1 MLRNKLYRR
10 LVLLVIFVLA
20 ISAAVI
26 YFTFDIRALD
36 YLTMFSSWSVLC
48 ALGSLAIGLFFDGT
62 RLLTLARI
70 TGEDLPLSDVTK
82 VVLSNYFLA
91 LLTPGATGGAIAQV
105 MFMRRA
111 GVPVARSTLI
121 ILVRTIMSIFFLII
135 TVPFFMEQDEA
146 ITSWVPLPIIVMV
159 SALFIAIPIAAII
172 LMHTVYPERI
182 IYHFSRYFKH
192 ERRRQAFSWYHD
204 FRKAVYVMG
213 KQPVMVLRAFIE
225 SGVSLTFIYLT
236 VPCYFM
242 GLNFDFDLIQVLGR
256 MYLLNL
262 VLYFSPTPGGSG
274 IAEAGFV
281 VLFSQLVPGG
291 TVGILA
297 VLWRFTAEYLP
308 FVLGACITLRA
319 FGSNVLNVAEKHME
333 AEERL
338 EEKKYKETEQKIVT
352 EEQQEEMQCLQSGYP
367 EGTPQQAETT
377 READAVRQTGKKG
390 TGG

>member
-1 MLRNKLYRR
+1 MHRNKLYKRIA
-10 LVLLVIFVLA
+10 LVVIFVLA

-48 ALGSLAIGLFFDGT
+48 ALGALAIGLFFDGT

-70 TGEDLPLSDVTK
+70 TGEDLPLPDVVK

-91 LLTPGATGGAIAQV
+91 VLTPGATGGAIAQV

-111 GVPVARSTLI
+111 GVSVARSTVI
-121 ILVRTIMSIFFLII
+121 ILVRTIMSIFFLIVMLPI
-135 TVPFFMEQDEA
+135 FMKQDEA
-146 ITSWVPLPIIVMV
+146 ITSWVPMPVIMTV
-159 SALFIAIPIAAII
+159 SVIFIAIPVAAVA
-172 LMHTVYPERI
+172 LMRTNYPKRI
-182 IYHFSRYFKH
+182 IYYFSRYFRH
-192 ERRRQAFSWYHD
+192 ERRRQAFRLYYD
-204 FRKAVYVMG
+204 FRQAVYIMG

-236 VPCYFM
+236 VPAYFL
-242 GLNFDFDLIQVLGR
+242 GLQFPFDLVQVMGR

-281 VLFSQLVPGG
+281 ALFNHLVPSG

-308 FVLGACITLRA
+308 FVLGAFITLRA
-319 FGSNVLNVAEKHME
+319 FGSNVLSIAEKNTNQKGP
-333 AEERL
+333 AE
-338 EEKKYKETEQKIVT
+338 
-352 EEQQEEMQCLQSGYP
+352 
-367 EGTPQQAETT
+367 
-377 READAVRQTGKKG
+377 
-390 TGG
+390 

>member
-1 MLRNKLYRR
+1 MHRNKLYKRIA
-10 LVLLVIFVLA
+10 LVVVFVLA

-48 ALGSLAIGLFFDGT
+48 ALGALAIGLFFDGT

-70 TGEDLPLSDVTK
+70 TGEDLPLPDVVK

-91 LLTPGATGGAIAQV
+91 VLTPGATGGAIAQV

-111 GVPVARSTLI
+111 GVSVARSTVI

-135 TVPFFMEQDEA
+135 MLPIFMKQDEA
-146 ITSWVPLPIIVMV
+146 ITSWVPMPVIMTV
-159 SALFIAIPIAAII
+159 SVIFIAIPIIVVA
-172 LMHTVYPERI
+172 LMRTNYPKRI
-182 IYHFSRYFKH
+182 IYYFSRYFKH
-192 ERRRQAFSWYHD
+192 ERRREAFRLYYD
-204 FRKAVYVMG
+204 FRQAVYIMG

-225 SGVSLTFIYLT
+225 SGISLTFIYLT
-236 VPCYFM
+236 VPAYFL
-242 GLNFDFDLIQVLGR
+242 GLQFSFDIVQVMGR

-281 VLFSQLVPGG
+281 ALFNHLVPSG

-308 FVLGACITLRA
+308 FILGAVITLRA
-319 FGSNVLNVAEKHME
+319 FGSNVLSVAEKSTNQKGPENETME
-333 AEERL
+333 
-338 EEKKYKETEQKIVT
+338 
-352 EEQQEEMQCLQSGYP
+352 
-367 EGTPQQAETT
+367 
-377 READAVRQTGKKG
+377 
-390 TGG
+390 

>member
-1 MLRNKLYRR
+1 MHRNKLYKRIA
-10 LVLLVIFVLA
+10 LVVVFVLA

-48 ALGSLAIGLFFDGT
+48 ALGALAIGLFFDGT

-70 TGEDLPLSDVTK
+70 TGEELPLPDVVK

-91 LLTPGATGGAIAQV
+91 VLTPGATGGAIAQV

-111 GVPVARSTLI
+111 GVSVARSTVI

-135 TVPFFMEQDEA
+135 MLPIFMKQDEA
-146 ITSWVPLPIIVMV
+146 ITSWVPMPVIMTV
-159 SALFIAIPIAAII
+159 SVIFIAIPIIVVA
-172 LMHTVYPERI
+172 LMRTNYLKRI
-182 IYHFSRYFKH
+182 IYYFSRYFKH
-192 ERRRQAFSWYHD
+192 ERRREAFRLYYD
-204 FRKAVYVMG
+204 FRQAVYIMG

-225 SGVSLTFIYLT
+225 SGISLTFIYLT
-236 VPCYFM
+236 VPAYFL
-242 GLNFDFDLIQVLGR
+242 GLQFSFDIVQVMGR

-281 VLFSQLVPGG
+281 ALFNHLVPSG

-308 FVLGACITLRA
+308 FILGAVITLRA
-319 FGSNVLNVAEKHME
+319 FGSNVLSVAEKSTNQKGPENETME
-333 AEERL
+333 
-338 EEKKYKETEQKIVT
+338 
-352 EEQQEEMQCLQSGYP
+352 
-367 EGTPQQAETT
+367 
-377 READAVRQTGKKG
+377 
-390 TGG
+390 

>member
-1 MLRNKLYRR
+1 MHRNKLYKRIA
-10 LVLLVIFVLA
+10 LVVIFVLA

-48 ALGSLAIGLFFDGT
+48 ALGALAIGLFFDGT

-70 TGEDLPLSDVTK
+70 TGEDLPLPDVVK

-91 LLTPGATGGAIAQV
+91 VLTPGATGGAIAQV

-111 GVPVARSTLI
+111 GVSVARSTVI
-121 ILVRTIMSIFFLII
+121 ILVRTIMSIFFLIVMLPI
-135 TVPFFMEQDEA
+135 FMKQDEA
-146 ITSWVPLPIIVMV
+146 ITSWVPMPVIMTV
-159 SALFIAIPIAAII
+159 SVIFIAIPIAAVA
-172 LMHTVYPERI
+172 LMRTNYPKRI
-182 IYHFSRYFKH
+182 IYYFSRYFRH
-192 ERRRQAFSWYHD
+192 ERRRQAFRLYYD
-204 FRKAVYVMG
+204 FRQAVYIMG

-236 VPCYFM
+236 VPAYFL
-242 GLNFDFDLIQVLGR
+242 GLQFPFDLVQVMGR

-281 VLFSQLVPGG
+281 ALFNHLVPSG

-308 FVLGACITLRA
+308 FILGAFITLRA
-319 FGSNVLNVAEKHME
+319 FGSNVLSIAEKNTNQKGS
-333 AEERL
+333 AE
-338 EEKKYKETEQKIVT
+338 
-352 EEQQEEMQCLQSGYP
+352 
-367 EGTPQQAETT
+367 
-377 READAVRQTGKKG
+377 
-390 TGG
+390 

>member
-1 MLRNKLYRR
+1 MTKDMHRNKLYKRIA
-10 LVLLVIFVLA
+10 LVVLFVLS

-48 ALGSLAIGLFFDGT
+48 ALGALAIGLFFDGT

-70 TGEDLPLSDVTK
+70 TGEDLPLPDVVK

-91 LLTPGATGGAIAQV
+91 VLTPGATGGAIAQV

-111 GVPVARSTLI
+111 GVSVARSTVI
-121 ILVRTIMSIFFLII
+121 ILVRTIMSIFFLIVMLPI
-135 TVPFFMEQDEA
+135 FMKQDEA
-146 ITSWVPLPIIVMV
+146 ITSWVPMPVIMTV
-159 SALFIAIPIAAII
+159 SVVFIAIPVAAVA
-172 LMHTVYPERI
+172 LMRTNYPKRI
-182 IYHFSRYFKH
+182 IYYFSRYFRH
-192 ERRRQAFSWYHD
+192 ERRRQAFRLYYD
-204 FRKAVYVMG
+204 FRQAVYIMG

-236 VPCYFM
+236 VPAYFL
-242 GLNFDFDLIQVLGR
+242 GLQFPVDLVQVMGR

-274 IAEAGFV
+274 VAEAGFV
-281 VLFSQLVPGG
+281 ALFNHLVPSG

-308 FVLGACITLRA
+308 FILGAFITLRA
-319 FGSNVLNVAEKHME
+319 FGSNVLSIAEKN
-333 AEERL
+333 
-338 EEKKYKETEQKIVT
+338 TNQKGPV
-352 EEQQEEMQCLQSGYP
+352 E
-367 EGTPQQAETT
+367 
-377 READAVRQTGKKG
+377 
-390 TGG
+390 

>member
-1 MLRNKLYRR
+1 MHRNKLYKRIA
-10 LVLLVIFVLA
+10 LVVIFVLA

-48 ALGSLAIGLFFDGT
+48 ALGALAIGLFFDGT

-70 TGEDLPLSDVTK
+70 TGEELPLPDVVK

-91 LLTPGATGGAIAQV
+91 VLTPGATGGAIAQV

-111 GVPVARSTLI
+111 GVSVARSTVI
-121 ILVRTIMSIFFLII
+121 ILVRTIMSIFFLIVMLPI
-135 TVPFFMEQDEA
+135 FMKQDEA
-146 ITSWVPLPIIVMV
+146 ITSWVPMPVIMTV
-159 SALFIAIPIAAII
+159 SVIFIAIPVAAVA
-172 LMHTVYPERI
+172 LMRTNYPKRI
-182 IYHFSRYFKH
+182 IYYFSRYFRH
-192 ERRRQAFSWYHD
+192 ERRRQAFRLYYD
-204 FRKAVYVMG
+204 FRQAVYIMG

-225 SGVSLTFIYLT
+225 SGVSLTFIYMT
-236 VPCYFM
+236 VPAYFL
-242 GLNFDFDLIQVLGR
+242 GLQFPFDLVQVMGR

-281 VLFSQLVPGG
+281 ALFNHLVPSG

-308 FVLGACITLRA
+308 FVLGAFITLRA
-319 FGSNVLNVAEKHME
+319 FGSNVLSIAEKNTNQKGP
-333 AEERL
+333 AE
-338 EEKKYKETEQKIVT
+338 
-352 EEQQEEMQCLQSGYP
+352 
-367 EGTPQQAETT
+367 
-377 READAVRQTGKKG
+377 
-390 TGG
+390 

>member
-1 MLRNKLYRR
+1 MHRNKLYKRIA
-10 LVLLVIFVLA
+10 LVVIFVLA

-48 ALGSLAIGLFFDGT
+48 ALGALAIGLFFDGT

-70 TGEDLPLSDVTK
+70 TGEDLALSDVVK

-91 LLTPGATGGAIAQV
+91 VLTPGATGGAIAQV

-111 GVPVARSTLI
+111 GVSVARSTVI

-135 TVPFFMEQDEA
+135 MLPIFMKQDEA
-146 ITSWVPLPIIVMV
+146 ITNWVPMPVIMTV
-159 SALFIAIPIAAII
+159 SVIFIAIPIAAVA
-172 LMHTVYPERI
+172 LMRTNYPKRI
-182 IYHFSRYFKH
+182 IYYFSRYFRH
-192 ERRRQAFSWYHD
+192 ERRRQAFRLYYD
-204 FRKAVYVMG
+204 FRQAVYIMG

-225 SGVSLTFIYLT
+225 SGVSLTFIYMT
-236 VPCYFM
+236 VPAYFL
-242 GLNFDFDLIQVLGR
+242 GLQFPFDLVQVMGR

-281 VLFSQLVPGG
+281 ALFNHLVPSG

-308 FVLGACITLRA
+308 FILGAFITLRA
-319 FGSNVLNVAEKHME
+319 FGSNVLSIAEKNTKRE
-333 AEERL
+333 G
-338 EEKKYKETEQKIVT
+338 
-352 EEQQEEMQCLQSGYP
+352 SG
-367 EGTPQQAETT
+367 E
-377 READAVRQTGKKG
+377 
-390 TGG
+390 

>member
-1 MLRNKLYRR
+1 MHRNKLYKRIA
-10 LVLLVIFVLA
+10 LVVIFVLS

-48 ALGSLAIGLFFDGT
+48 ALGALAIGLFFDGT

-70 TGEDLPLSDVTK
+70 TGEDLPLPDVVK

-91 LLTPGATGGAIAQV
+91 VLTPGATGGAIAQV

-111 GVPVARSTLI
+111 GVSVARSTVI
-121 ILVRTIMSIFFLII
+121 ILVRTIMSLFFLIVMLPI
-135 TVPFFMEQDEA
+135 FMKQDEA
-146 ITSWVPLPIIVMV
+146 ITSWVPMPVIMTV
-159 SALFIAIPIAAII
+159 SVIFIAIPVAAVA
-172 LMHTVYPERI
+172 LMRTNYPKRI
-182 IYHFSRYFKH
+182 IYYFSRYFRH
-192 ERRRQAFSWYHD
+192 ERRRQAFRLYYD
-204 FRKAVYVMG
+204 FRQAVYIMG

-225 SGVSLTFIYLT
+225 SGVSLTFIYMT
-236 VPCYFM
+236 VPAYFL
-242 GLNFDFDLIQVLGR
+242 GLQFPFDLVQVMGR

-281 VLFSQLVPGG
+281 ALFNHLVPSG

-308 FVLGACITLRA
+308 FILGAFITLRA
-319 FGSNVLNVAEKHME
+319 FGSNVLSIAEKNTNQKGP
-333 AEERL
+333 AE
-338 EEKKYKETEQKIVT
+338 
-352 EEQQEEMQCLQSGYP
+352 
-367 EGTPQQAETT
+367 
-377 READAVRQTGKKG
+377 
-390 TGG
+390 

>member
-1 MLRNKLYRR
+1 MHRNKLYKRIA
-10 LVLLVIFVLA
+10 LVVIFVLS

-36 YLTMFSSWSVLC
+36 YLTIFSSWSVLC
-48 ALGSLAIGLFFDGT
+48 ALGALAIGLFFDGT

-70 TGEDLPLSDVTK
+70 TGEDLPLPDVVK

-91 LLTPGATGGAIAQV
+91 VLTPGATGGAIAQV

-111 GVPVARSTLI
+111 GVSVARSTVI
-121 ILVRTIMSIFFLII
+121 ILVRTIMSIFFLIVMLPI
-135 TVPFFMEQDEA
+135 FMKQDEA
-146 ITSWVPLPIIVMV
+146 ITSWVPMPVIMTV
-159 SALFIAIPIAAII
+159 SVIFIAIPVAAVA
-172 LMHTVYPERI
+172 LMRTNYPKRI
-182 IYHFSRYFKH
+182 IYYFSRYFRH
-192 ERRRQAFSWYHD
+192 ERRRQAFRLYYD
-204 FRKAVYVMG
+204 FRQAVYIMG

-236 VPCYFM
+236 VPAYFL
-242 GLNFDFDLIQVLGR
+242 GLQFPFDLVQVMGR

-281 VLFSQLVPGG
+281 ALFNHLVPSG

-308 FVLGACITLRA
+308 FILGAFITLRA
-319 FGSNVLNVAEKHME
+319 FGSNVLSIAEKNSG
-333 AEERL
+333 
-338 EEKKYKETEQKIVT
+338 QKG
-352 EEQQEEMQCLQSGYP
+352 SG
-367 EGTPQQAETT
+367 E
-377 READAVRQTGKKG
+377 
-390 TGG
+390 

>member
-1 MLRNKLYRR
+1 MHRNKLYKRIA
-10 LVLLVIFVLA
+10 LVVIFVLA

-70 TGEDLPLSDVTK
+70 TGEDLSLSDVTK

-91 LLTPGATGGAIAQV
+91 VLTPGATGGAIAQV

-111 GVPVARSTLI
+111 GVSVARSTVI
-121 ILVRTIMSIFFLII
+121 ILVRTIMSIFFLIVMLPI
-135 TVPFFMEQDEA
+135 FMKQDEA
-146 ITSWVPLPIIVMV
+146 ITSWIPLPVIMTV
-159 SALFIAIPIAAII
+159 SAIFIAIPVAAVA
-172 LMHTVYPERI
+172 LMRTNYPKRI
-182 IYHFSRYFKH
+182 IYYFSRYFKH
-192 ERRRQAFSWYHD
+192 ERRRQAFRLYYD
-204 FRKAVYVMG
+204 FRQAVYIMG
-213 KQPVMVLRAFIE
+213 KQPIMVLRAFIE

-236 VPCYFM
+236 VPAYFL
-242 GLNFDFDLIQVLGR
+242 GLQFPFDLVQVMGR

-281 VLFSQLVPGG
+281 ALFNHLVPSG

-308 FVLGACITLRA
+308 FVLGAVITLRA
-319 FGSNVLNVAEKHME
+319 FGSNVLSIAEKN
-333 AEERL
+333 
-338 EEKKYKETEQKIVT
+338 TGQKG
-352 EEQQEEMQCLQSGYP
+352 SG
-367 EGTPQQAETT
+367 E
-377 READAVRQTGKKG
+377 
-390 TGG
+390 

>member
-1 MLRNKLYRR
+1 MHRNKLYKRIA
-10 LVLLVIFVLA
+10 LVVIFVLS

-48 ALGSLAIGLFFDGT
+48 ALGALAIGLFFDGT

-70 TGEDLPLSDVTK
+70 TGEDLPLPDVVK

-91 LLTPGATGGAIAQV
+91 VLTPGATGGAIAQV

-111 GVPVARSTLI
+111 GVSVARSTVI
-121 ILVRTIMSIFFLII
+121 ILVRTIMSIFFLIVMLPI
-135 TVPFFMEQDEA
+135 FMKQDEA
-146 ITSWVPLPIIVMV
+146 ITSWVPMPVIMTV
-159 SALFIAIPIAAII
+159 SVVFIAIPVAAVA
-172 LMHTVYPERI
+172 LMRTNYPKRI
-182 IYHFSRYFKH
+182 IYYFSRYFRH
-192 ERRRQAFSWYHD
+192 ERRRQAFRLYYD
-204 FRKAVYVMG
+204 FRQAVYIMG

-236 VPCYFM
+236 VPAYFL
-242 GLNFDFDLIQVLGR
+242 GLQFPFDLVQVMGR

-281 VLFSQLVPGG
+281 ALFNHLVPSG

-308 FVLGACITLRA
+308 FILGAFITLRA
-319 FGSNVLNVAEKHME
+319 FGSNVLSIAEKNTNQKGP
-333 AEERL
+333 AE
-338 EEKKYKETEQKIVT
+338 
-352 EEQQEEMQCLQSGYP
+352 
-367 EGTPQQAETT
+367 
-377 READAVRQTGKKG
+377 
-390 TGG
+390 

>member
-1 MLRNKLYRR
+1 MHRNKLYKRIA
-10 LVLLVIFVLA
+10 LVVIFVLS

-48 ALGSLAIGLFFDGT
+48 ALGALAIGLFFDGT

-70 TGEDLPLSDVTK
+70 TGEDLPLPDVVK

-91 LLTPGATGGAIAQV
+91 VLTPGATGGAIAQV

-111 GVPVARSTLI
+111 GVSVARSTVI

-135 TVPFFMEQDEA
+135 MLPIFMKQDEA
-146 ITSWVPLPIIVMV
+146 ITNWVPMPVIMTV
-159 SALFIAIPIAAII
+159 SVIFIAIPVAAVA
-172 LMHTVYPERI
+172 LMRTNYPKRI
-182 IYHFSRYFKH
+182 IYYFSRYFRH
-192 ERRRQAFSWYHD
+192 ERRRQAFRLYYD
-204 FRKAVYVMG
+204 FRQAVYIMG

-225 SGVSLTFIYLT
+225 SGVSLTFIYMT
-236 VPCYFM
+236 VPAYFL
-242 GLNFDFDLIQVLGR
+242 GLQFPFDLVQVMGR

-281 VLFSQLVPGG
+281 ALFNHLVPSG

-308 FVLGACITLRA
+308 FVLGAFITLRA
-319 FGSNVLNVAEKHME
+319 FGSNVLSIAEKNTNQKGP
-333 AEERL
+333 AE
-338 EEKKYKETEQKIVT
+338 
-352 EEQQEEMQCLQSGYP
+352 
-367 EGTPQQAETT
+367 
-377 READAVRQTGKKG
+377 
-390 TGG
+390 

>member
-1 MLRNKLYRR
+1 MHCNKLYKRIA
-10 LVLLVIFVLA
+10 LVVVFVLA

-48 ALGSLAIGLFFDGT
+48 ALGALAIGLFFDGT

-70 TGEDLPLSDVTK
+70 TGENLPLPDVVK

-91 LLTPGATGGAIAQV
+91 VLTPGATGGAIAQV

-111 GVPVARSTLI
+111 GVSVARSTVI

-135 TVPFFMEQDEA
+135 MLPIFMKQDAA
-146 ITSWVPLPIIVMV
+146 ITSWIPMPVIMTV
-159 SALFIAIPIAAII
+159 SVIFIAIPVIAVA
-172 LMHTVYPERI
+172 LMRTNYPKRI
-182 IYHFSRYFKH
+182 IYYFSQYFKH
-192 ERRRQAFSWYHD
+192 ERRRQAFRLYYD
-204 FRKAVYVMG
+204 FRQAVYIMG

-236 VPCYFM
+236 VPAYFL
-242 GLNFDFDLIQVLGR
+242 GLQFPFDLVQVMGR

-281 VLFSQLVPGG
+281 ALFTHLVPSG

-308 FVLGACITLRA
+308 FILGAVITLRA
-319 FGSNVLNVAEKHME
+319 FGSDVLSIAEKNT
-333 AEERL
+333 
-338 EEKKYKETEQKIVT
+338 KQKG
-352 EEQQEEMQCLQSGYP
+352 SG
-367 EGTPQQAETT
+367 E
-377 READAVRQTGKKG
+377 
-390 TGG
+390 

>member
-1 MLRNKLYRR
+1 MHRNKLYKRIA
-10 LVLLVIFVLA
+10 LVVVFVLA

-62 RLLTLARI
+62 RLMTLTRI
-70 TGEDLPLSDVTK
+70 TGEDLPLPDVVK

-91 LLTPGATGGAIAQV
+91 VLTPGATGGAIAQV

-111 GVPVARSTLI
+111 GVSVARSTVI

-135 TVPFFMEQDEA
+135 MLPIFMKQDEA
-146 ITSWVPLPIIVMV
+146 ITSWIPLPVIMTV
-159 SALFIAIPIAAII
+159 STIFIAIPVAAVA
-172 LMHTVYPERI
+172 LMRTNYPKRI
-182 IYHFSRYFKH
+182 IYYFSRYFKH
-192 ERRRQAFSWYHD
+192 ERRRQAFRLYYD
-204 FRKAVYVMG
+204 FRQAVYIMG
-213 KQPVMVLRAFIE
+213 KQPIMVLRAFIE

-236 VPCYFM
+236 VPAYFL
-242 GLNFDFDLIQVLGR
+242 GLKFPFDLVQVMGR

-281 VLFSQLVPGG
+281 ALFNHLVPSG

-308 FVLGACITLRA
+308 FVLGAVITLRA
-319 FGSNVLNVAEKHME
+319 FGSNVLSIAEKN
-333 AEERL
+333 AG
-338 EEKKYKETEQKIVT
+338 QKG
-352 EEQQEEMQCLQSGYP
+352 SG
-367 EGTPQQAETT
+367 E
-377 READAVRQTGKKG
+377 
-390 TGG
+390 

>member
-1 MLRNKLYRR
+1 MHRNKLYKRIA
-10 LVLLVIFVLA
+10 LVVVFVLA

-62 RLLTLARI
+62 RLMTLTRI
-70 TGEDLPLSDVTK
+70 TGEDLPLPDVVK

-91 LLTPGATGGAIAQV
+91 VLTPGATGGAIAQV

-111 GVPVARSTLI
+111 GVSVARSTVI

-135 TVPFFMEQDEA
+135 ILPIFMKQDEA
-146 ITSWVPLPIIVMV
+146 ITSWIPMPVIMTV
-159 SALFIAIPIAAII
+159 SVIFIAIPVTAVA
-172 LMHTVYPERI
+172 LMRTNYPKRI
-182 IYHFSRYFKH
+182 IYYFSQYFKH
-192 ERRRQAFSWYHD
+192 ERRRQAFRLYYD
-204 FRKAVYVMG
+204 FRQAVYIMG

-236 VPCYFM
+236 VPAYFL
-242 GLNFDFDLIQVLGR
+242 GLKFPFDLVQVMGR

-281 VLFSQLVPGG
+281 ALFTHLVPSG

-308 FVLGACITLRA
+308 FILGAFITLRA
-319 FGSNVLNVAEKHME
+319 FGSDVLSIAEKNNK
-333 AEERL
+333 L
-338 EEKKYKETEQKIVT
+338 KG
-352 EEQQEEMQCLQSGYP
+352 SG
-367 EGTPQQAETT
+367 E
-377 READAVRQTGKKG
+377 
-390 TGG
+390 

>member
-1 MLRNKLYRR
+1 MHRNKLYKRIA
-10 LVLLVIFVLA
+10 LVVIFVLS

-48 ALGSLAIGLFFDGT
+48 ALGALAIGLFFDGT

-70 TGEDLPLSDVTK
+70 TGEELPLPDVVK

-91 LLTPGATGGAIAQV
+91 VLTPGATGGAIAQV

-111 GVPVARSTLI
+111 GVSVARSTVI

-135 TVPFFMEQDEA
+135 MLPIFMKQDEA
-146 ITSWVPLPIIVMV
+146 ITSWVPMPVIMTV
-159 SALFIAIPIAAII
+159 SVIFIAIPVAAVA
-172 LMHTVYPERI
+172 LMRTNYPKRI
-182 IYHFSRYFKH
+182 IYYFSRYFRH
-192 ERRRQAFSWYHD
+192 ERRRQAFRLYYD
-204 FRKAVYVMG
+204 FRQAVYIMG

-236 VPCYFM
+236 VPAYFL
-242 GLNFDFDLIQVLGR
+242 GLQFPFDLVQVMGR

-281 VLFSQLVPGG
+281 ALFNHLVPSG

-308 FVLGACITLRA
+308 FILGAFITLRA
-319 FGSNVLNVAEKHME
+319 FGSNVLSIAEKNTNQKGP
-333 AEERL
+333 AE
-338 EEKKYKETEQKIVT
+338 
-352 EEQQEEMQCLQSGYP
+352 
-367 EGTPQQAETT
+367 
-377 READAVRQTGKKG
+377 
-390 TGG
+390 

>member
-1 MLRNKLYRR
+1 MHRNKLYKRIA
-10 LVLLVIFVLA
+10 LVVIFVLS

-48 ALGSLAIGLFFDGT
+48 ALGALAIWLFFDGT

-70 TGEDLPLSDVTK
+70 TGEDLPLPDVVK

-91 LLTPGATGGAIAQV
+91 VLTPGATGGAIAQV

-111 GVPVARSTLI
+111 GVSVARSTVI
-121 ILVRTIMSIFFLII
+121 ILVRTIMSIFFLIVMLPI
-135 TVPFFMEQDEA
+135 FMKQDEA
-146 ITSWVPLPIIVMV
+146 ITSWVPMPVIMTV
-159 SALFIAIPIAAII
+159 SVIFIAIPVAAVA
-172 LMHTVYPERI
+172 LMRTNYPKRI
-182 IYHFSRYFKH
+182 IYYFSRYFRH
-192 ERRRQAFSWYHD
+192 ERRRQAFRLYYD
-204 FRKAVYVMG
+204 FRQAVYIMG

-225 SGVSLTFIYLT
+225 SGVSLTFIYMT
-236 VPCYFM
+236 VPAYFL
-242 GLNFDFDLIQVLGR
+242 GLQFPFDLVQVMGR

-281 VLFSQLVPGG
+281 ALFNHLVPSG

-308 FVLGACITLRA
+308 FILGAFITLRA
-319 FGSNVLNVAEKHME
+319 FGSNVLSIAEKNTNQKGP
-333 AEERL
+333 AE
-338 EEKKYKETEQKIVT
+338 
-352 EEQQEEMQCLQSGYP
+352 
-367 EGTPQQAETT
+367 
-377 READAVRQTGKKG
+377 
-390 TGG
+390 

>member
-1 MLRNKLYRR
+1 MTKDMHRNKLYKRIA
-10 LVLLVIFVLA
+10 LVVLFVLS

-48 ALGSLAIGLFFDGT
+48 ALGALAIGLFFDGT

-70 TGEDLPLSDVTK
+70 TGEDLPLPDVVK

-91 LLTPGATGGAIAQV
+91 VLTPGATGGAIAQV

-111 GVPVARSTLI
+111 GVSVARSTVI
-121 ILVRTIMSIFFLII
+121 ILVRTIMSIFFLIVMLPI
-135 TVPFFMEQDEA
+135 FMKQDEA
-146 ITSWVPLPIIVMV
+146 ITSWVPMPVIMTV
-159 SALFIAIPIAAII
+159 SVVFIAIPVAAVA
-172 LMHTVYPERI
+172 LMRTNYPKRI
-182 IYHFSRYFKH
+182 IYYFSRYFRH
-192 ERRRQAFSWYHD
+192 ERRRQAFRLYYD
-204 FRKAVYVMG
+204 FRQAVYIMG

-236 VPCYFM
+236 VPAYFL
-242 GLNFDFDLIQVLGR
+242 GLQFPFDLVQVMGR

-274 IAEAGFV
+274 VAEAGFV
-281 VLFSQLVPGG
+281 ALFNHLVPSG

-308 FVLGACITLRA
+308 FILGAFITLRA
-319 FGSNVLNVAEKHME
+319 FGSNVLSIAEKN
-333 AEERL
+333 
-338 EEKKYKETEQKIVT
+338 TNQKGPV
-352 EEQQEEMQCLQSGYP
+352 E
-367 EGTPQQAETT
+367 
-377 READAVRQTGKKG
+377 
-390 TGG
+390 

>member
-1 MLRNKLYRR
+1 M
-10 LVLLVIFVLA
+10 VFVLA

-62 RLLTLARI
+62 RLMTLARI
-70 TGEDLPLSDVTK
+70 TGEDLPLPDVVK

-91 LLTPGATGGAIAQV
+91 VLTPGATGGAIAQV

-111 GVPVARSTLI
+111 GVSVARSTVI

-135 TVPFFMEQDEA
+135 ILPIFMKQDEA
-146 ITSWVPLPIIVMV
+146 ITSWIPMPVIMTV
-159 SALFIAIPIAAII
+159 SVVFIAIPVTAVM
-172 LMHTVYPERI
+172 LMRTNYPKRI
-182 IYHFSRYFKH
+182 IYYFSQYFKH
-192 ERRRQAFSWYHD
+192 ERRRQAFRLYYD
-204 FRKAVYVMG
+204 FRQAVYIMG

-236 VPCYFM
+236 VPAYFL
-242 GLNFDFDLIQVLGR
+242 GLQFPFDLVQVMGR

-281 VLFSQLVPGG
+281 ALFTHLVPSG

-308 FVLGACITLRA
+308 FILGAFITLRA
-319 FGSNVLNVAEKHME
+319 FGSDVLSIAEKN
-333 AEERL
+333 
-338 EEKKYKETEQKIVT
+338 TTQKG
-352 EEQQEEMQCLQSGYP
+352 SG
-367 EGTPQQAETT
+367 
-377 READAVRQTGKKG
+377 
-390 TGG
+390 

>member
-1 MLRNKLYRR
+1 MHRNKLYKRIA
-10 LVLLVIFVLA
+10 LVVIFVLA

-48 ALGSLAIGLFFDGT
+48 ALGALAIGLFFDGT

-70 TGEDLPLSDVTK
+70 TGEDLPLSDVVK

-91 LLTPGATGGAIAQV
+91 VLTPGATGGAIAQV

-111 GVPVARSTLI
+111 GVSVARSTVI

-135 TVPFFMEQDEA
+135 MLPIFMKQDEA
-146 ITSWVPLPIIVMV
+146 ITSWVPMPVIMTV
-159 SALFIAIPIAAII
+159 SVIFIAIPIAAVA
-172 LMHTVYPERI
+172 LMRTNYPKRI
-182 IYHFSRYFKH
+182 IYYFSRYFRH
-192 ERRRQAFSWYHD
+192 ERRRQAFRLYYD
-204 FRKAVYVMG
+204 FRQAVYIMG

-225 SGVSLTFIYLT
+225 SGVSLTFIYMT
-236 VPCYFM
+236 VPAYFL
-242 GLNFDFDLIQVLGR
+242 GLQFPFDLVQVMGR

-281 VLFSQLVPGG
+281 ALFNHLVPSG

-308 FVLGACITLRA
+308 FILGAFITLRA
-319 FGSNVLNVAEKHME
+319 FGSNVLSIAEKNTKRE
-333 AEERL
+333 G
-338 EEKKYKETEQKIVT
+338 
-352 EEQQEEMQCLQSGYP
+352 SG
-367 EGTPQQAETT
+367 E
-377 READAVRQTGKKG
+377 
-390 TGG
+390 

>member
-1 MLRNKLYRR
+1 MHRNKLYKRIA
-10 LVLLVIFVLA
+10 LVVIFVLS

-48 ALGSLAIGLFFDGT
+48 ALGALAIGLFFDGT

-70 TGEDLPLSDVTK
+70 TGEDLPLPDVVK

-91 LLTPGATGGAIAQV
+91 VLTPGATGGAIAQV

-111 GVPVARSTLI
+111 GVSVARSTVI

-135 TVPFFMEQDEA
+135 MLPIFMKQDEA
-146 ITSWVPLPIIVMV
+146 ITSWVPMPVIMTV
-159 SALFIAIPIAAII
+159 SVIFIAIPVAAVA
-172 LMHTVYPERI
+172 LMRTNYPKRI
-182 IYHFSRYFKH
+182 IYYFSRYFRH
-192 ERRRQAFSWYHD
+192 ERRRQAFRLYYD
-204 FRKAVYVMG
+204 FRQAVYIMG

-225 SGVSLTFIYLT
+225 SGVSLTFIYMT
-236 VPCYFM
+236 VPAYFL
-242 GLNFDFDLIQVLGR
+242 GLQFPFDLVQVMGR

-281 VLFSQLVPGG
+281 ALFNHLVPSG

-308 FVLGACITLRA
+308 FVLGAFITLRA
-319 FGSNVLNVAEKHME
+319 FGSNVLSIAEKNTNQKGP
-333 AEERL
+333 AE
-338 EEKKYKETEQKIVT
+338 
-352 EEQQEEMQCLQSGYP
+352 
-367 EGTPQQAETT
+367 
-377 READAVRQTGKKG
+377 
-390 TGG
+390 

>member
-1 MLRNKLYRR
+1 MHRNKLYKRIA
-10 LVLLVIFVLA
+10 LVVMFVLA

-48 ALGSLAIGLFFDGT
+48 ALGALAIGLFFDGT

-70 TGEDLPLSDVTK
+70 TGEDLPLSDVVK

-91 LLTPGATGGAIAQV
+91 VLTPGATGGAIAQV

-111 GVPVARSTLI
+111 GVSVARSTVI

-135 TVPFFMEQDEA
+135 MLPIFMKQDEA
-146 ITSWVPLPIIVMV
+146 ITSWVPMPVIMTV
-159 SALFIAIPIAAII
+159 SVIFIAIPIAAVA
-172 LMHTVYPERI
+172 LMRTNYPKRI
-182 IYHFSRYFKH
+182 IYYFSRYFRH
-192 ERRRQAFSWYHD
+192 ERRRQAFRLYYD
-204 FRKAVYVMG
+204 FRQAVYIMG

-225 SGVSLTFIYLT
+225 SGVSLTFIYMT
-236 VPCYFM
+236 VPAYFL
-242 GLNFDFDLIQVLGR
+242 GLQFPFDLVQVMGR

-281 VLFSQLVPGG
+281 ALFNHLVPSG

-308 FVLGACITLRA
+308 FILGAFITLRA
-319 FGSNVLNVAEKHME
+319 FGSNVLSIAEKNANQKGP
-333 AEERL
+333 AE
-338 EEKKYKETEQKIVT
+338 
-352 EEQQEEMQCLQSGYP
+352 
-367 EGTPQQAETT
+367 
-377 READAVRQTGKKG
+377 
-390 TGG
+390 

>member
-1 MLRNKLYRR
+1 MHRNKLYKRIA
-10 LVLLVIFVLA
+10 LVVIFVLS

-48 ALGSLAIGLFFDGT
+48 ALGALAIGLFFDGT

-70 TGEDLPLSDVTK
+70 TGEDLPLPDVVK

-91 LLTPGATGGAIAQV
+91 VLTPGATGGAIAQV

-111 GVPVARSTLI
+111 GVSVARSTVI

-135 TVPFFMEQDEA
+135 MLPIFMKQDEA
-146 ITSWVPLPIIVMV
+146 ITSWVPMPVIMTV
-159 SALFIAIPIAAII
+159 SVIFIAIPVAAVA
-172 LMHTVYPERI
+172 LMRTNYPKRI
-182 IYHFSRYFKH
+182 IYYFSRYFRH
-192 ERRRQAFSWYHD
+192 ERRRQAFRLYYD
-204 FRKAVYVMG
+204 FRQAVYIMG

-236 VPCYFM
+236 VPAYFL
-242 GLNFDFDLIQVLGR
+242 GLQFPFDLVQVMGR

-281 VLFSQLVPGG
+281 ALFNHLVPNG

-308 FVLGACITLRA
+308 FILGAFITLRA
-319 FGSNVLNVAEKHME
+319 FGSNVLSIAEKNTNQKGS
-333 AEERL
+333 AE
-338 EEKKYKETEQKIVT
+338 
-352 EEQQEEMQCLQSGYP
+352 
-367 EGTPQQAETT
+367 
-377 READAVRQTGKKG
+377 
-390 TGG
+390 

>member
-1 MLRNKLYRR
+1 MHRNKLFKRIA
-10 LVLLVIFVLA
+10 LLATFVLSV
-20 ISAAVI
+20 SAAVI

-91 LLTPGATGGAIAQV
+91 LLTPGASGGAIAQV

-135 TVPFFMEQDEA
+135 MLPIFMEQDDA
-146 ITSWVPLPIIVMV
+146 ITSWIPMPVIMTV
-159 SALFIAIPIAAII
+159 SVIFIAIPVTAII
-172 LMHTVYPERI
+172 LMHTDYPERI
-182 IYHFSRYFKH
+182 IYYFSQHFKH
-192 ERRRQAFSWYHD
+192 ERRRQAFRWYHD
-204 FRKAVYVMG
+204 FRQAVYIMG

-242 GLNFDFDLIQVLGR
+242 GLQFPFDLVQVLGR

-262 VLYFSPTPGGSG
+262 VLYFSPTPG
-274 IAEAGFV
+274 EA
-281 VLFSQLVPGG
+281 
-291 TVGILA
+291 A
-297 VLWRFTAEYLP
+297 
-308 FVLGACITLRA
+308 
-319 FGSNVLNVAEKHME
+319 
-333 AEERL
+333 
-338 EEKKYKETEQKIVT
+338 
-352 EEQQEEMQCLQSGYP
+352 
-367 EGTPQQAETT
+367 
-377 READAVRQTGKKG
+377 
-390 TGG
+390 

>member
-1 MLRNKLYRR
+1 MHRNKLYKRIA
-10 LVLLVIFVLA
+10 LVVIFVLA

-48 ALGSLAIGLFFDGT
+48 ALGALAIGLFFDGT

-70 TGEDLPLSDVTK
+70 TGEDLPLPDVVK

-91 LLTPGATGGAIAQV
+91 VLTPGATGGAIAQV

-111 GVPVARSTLI
+111 GVSVARSTVI
-121 ILVRTIMSIFFLII
+121 ILVRTIMSIFFLIVMLPI
-135 TVPFFMEQDEA
+135 FMKQDEA
-146 ITSWVPLPIIVMV
+146 ITSWVPMPVIMTV
-159 SALFIAIPIAAII
+159 SVIFIAIPVAAVA
-172 LMHTVYPERI
+172 LMRTNYPKRI
-182 IYHFSRYFKH
+182 IYYFSRYFRH
-192 ERRRQAFSWYHD
+192 ERRRQAFRLYYD
-204 FRKAVYVMG
+204 FRQAVYIMG

-225 SGVSLTFIYLT
+225 SGVSLTFIYMT
-236 VPCYFM
+236 VPAYFL
-242 GLNFDFDLIQVLGR
+242 GLQFPFDLVQVMGR

-281 VLFSQLVPGG
+281 ALFNHLVPNG

-308 FVLGACITLRA
+308 FVLGAFITLRA
-319 FGSNVLNVAEKHME
+319 FGSNVLSIAEKNTNQKGS
-333 AEERL
+333 AE
-338 EEKKYKETEQKIVT
+338 
-352 EEQQEEMQCLQSGYP
+352 
-367 EGTPQQAETT
+367 
-377 READAVRQTGKKG
+377 
-390 TGG
+390 

>member
-1 MLRNKLYRR
+1 MTQNMHRNKLYKRIA
-10 LVLLVIFVLA
+10 LVVIFVLA

-48 ALGSLAIGLFFDGT
+48 ALGALAIGLFFDGT

-70 TGEDLPLSDVTK
+70 TGENLPLSDVVK

-91 LLTPGATGGAIAQV
+91 VLTPGATGGAIAQV

-111 GVPVARSTLI
+111 GVSVARSTVI
-121 ILVRTIMSIFFLII
+121 ILVRTIMSIFFLIVMLPI
-135 TVPFFMEQDEA
+135 FMKQDEA
-146 ITSWVPLPIIVMV
+146 ITSWIPLPVIMTV
-159 SALFIAIPIAAII
+159 SAIFIAIPVTAVA
-172 LMHTVYPERI
+172 LMRTNYPKRI
-182 IYHFSRYFKH
+182 IYYFSRYFKH
-192 ERRRQAFSWYHD
+192 ERRRQAFRLYYD
-204 FRKAVYVMG
+204 FRQAVYIMG

-236 VPCYFM
+236 VPAYFL
-242 GLNFDFDLIQVLGR
+242 GLQFPFDLVQVLGR

-281 VLFSQLVPGG
+281 ALFNSLVPSG

-308 FVLGACITLRA
+308 FILGAFITLRA
-319 FGSNVLNVAEKHME
+319 FGSNVLSIAEKNSKE
-333 AEERL
+333 KGPEE
-338 EEKKYKETEQKIVT
+338 
-352 EEQQEEMQCLQSGYP
+352 
-367 EGTPQQAETT
+367 
-377 READAVRQTGKKG
+377 
-390 TGG
+390 

>member
-1 MLRNKLYRR
+1 MHRNKLYKRIA
-10 LVLLVIFVLA
+10 LVVIFVLA

-48 ALGSLAIGLFFDGT
+48 ALGALAIGLFFDGT

-70 TGEDLPLSDVTK
+70 TGEDLPLSDVVK

-91 LLTPGATGGAIAQV
+91 VLTPGATGGAIAQV

-111 GVPVARSTLI
+111 GVSVARSTVI

-135 TVPFFMEQDEA
+135 MLPIFMKQDEA
-146 ITSWVPLPIIVMV
+146 ITNWVPMPVIMTV
-159 SALFIAIPIAAII
+159 SVIFIAIPIAAVA
-172 LMHTVYPERI
+172 LMRTNYPKRI
-182 IYHFSRYFKH
+182 IYYFSRYFRH
-192 ERRRQAFSWYHD
+192 ERRRQAFRLYYD
-204 FRKAVYVMG
+204 FRQAVYIMG

-225 SGVSLTFIYLT
+225 SGVSLTFIYMT
-236 VPCYFM
+236 VPAYFL
-242 GLNFDFDLIQVLGR
+242 GLQFPFDLVQVMGR

-281 VLFSQLVPGG
+281 ALFNHLVPSG

-308 FVLGACITLRA
+308 FILGAFITLRA
-319 FGSNVLNVAEKHME
+319 FGSNVLSIAEKNTKRE
-333 AEERL
+333 G
-338 EEKKYKETEQKIVT
+338 
-352 EEQQEEMQCLQSGYP
+352 SG
-367 EGTPQQAETT
+367 E
-377 READAVRQTGKKG
+377 
-390 TGG
+390 

>member
-1 MLRNKLYRR
+1 MHRNKLYKRIA
-10 LVLLVIFVLA
+10 LVVIFVLA

-48 ALGSLAIGLFFDGT
+48 ALGALAIGLFFDGT

-70 TGEDLPLSDVTK
+70 TGEDLSLSDVTK

-91 LLTPGATGGAIAQV
+91 VLTPGATGGAIAQV

-111 GVPVARSTLI
+111 GVSVARSTVI
-121 ILVRTIMSIFFLII
+121 ILVRTIMSIFFLIVMLPI
-135 TVPFFMEQDEA
+135 FMKQDEA
-146 ITSWVPLPIIVMV
+146 ITSWIPLPVIMTV
-159 SALFIAIPIAAII
+159 SAIFIAIPVAAVA
-172 LMHTVYPERI
+172 LMRTNYPKRI
-182 IYHFSRYFKH
+182 IYYFSRYFKH
-192 ERRRQAFSWYHD
+192 ERRRQAFRLYYD
-204 FRKAVYVMG
+204 FRQAVYIMG
-213 KQPVMVLRAFIE
+213 KQPIMVLRAFIE

-236 VPCYFM
+236 VPAYFL
-242 GLNFDFDLIQVLGR
+242 GLQFPFDLVQVMGR

-281 VLFSQLVPGG
+281 ALFNHLVPSG

-308 FVLGACITLRA
+308 FVLGAVITLRA
-319 FGSNVLNVAEKHME
+319 FGSNVLSIAEKN
-333 AEERL
+333 AG
-338 EEKKYKETEQKIVT
+338 QKG
-352 EEQQEEMQCLQSGYP
+352 SG
-367 EGTPQQAETT
+367 E
-377 READAVRQTGKKG
+377 
-390 TGG
+390 

>member
-1 MLRNKLYRR
+1 MHRNKLYKRIA
-10 LVLLVIFVLA
+10 LVVVFVLA

-48 ALGSLAIGLFFDGT
+48 ALGALAIGLFFDGT

-70 TGEDLPLSDVTK
+70 TGEELPLPDVVK

-91 LLTPGATGGAIAQV
+91 VLTPGATGGAIAQV

-111 GVPVARSTLI
+111 GVSVARSTVI
-121 ILVRTIMSIFFLII
+121 ILVRTIMSIFFLIVMLPI
-135 TVPFFMEQDEA
+135 FMKQDEA
-146 ITSWVPLPIIVMV
+146 ITSWVPMPVIMTV
-159 SALFIAIPIAAII
+159 SVIFIAIPVAAVA
-172 LMHTVYPERI
+172 LMRTNYPKRI
-182 IYHFSRYFKH
+182 IYYFSRYFRH
-192 ERRRQAFSWYHD
+192 ERRRQAFRLYYD
-204 FRKAVYVMG
+204 FRQAVYIMG

-225 SGVSLTFIYLT
+225 SGVSLTFIYMT
-236 VPCYFM
+236 VPAYFL
-242 GLNFDFDLIQVLGR
+242 GLQFPFDLVQVMGR

-281 VLFSQLVPGG
+281 ALFNHLVPSG

-308 FVLGACITLRA
+308 FVLGAFITLRA
-319 FGSNVLNVAEKHME
+319 FGSNVLSIAEKNTNQKGP
-333 AEERL
+333 AE
-338 EEKKYKETEQKIVT
+338 
-352 EEQQEEMQCLQSGYP
+352 
-367 EGTPQQAETT
+367 
-377 READAVRQTGKKG
+377 
-390 TGG
+390 

>member
-1 MLRNKLYRR
+1 MHRNKLYKRIA
-10 LVLLVIFVLA
+10 LVVVFVLA

-36 YLTMFSSWSVLC
+36 YMTMFSSWSVLC
-48 ALGSLAIGLFFDGT
+48 ALGALAIGLFFDGT

-70 TGEDLPLSDVTK
+70 TGEELPLPDVVK

-91 LLTPGATGGAIAQV
+91 VLTPGATGGAIAQV

-111 GVPVARSTLI
+111 GVSVARSTVI

-135 TVPFFMEQDEA
+135 MLPIFMKQDEA
-146 ITSWVPLPIIVMV
+146 ITSWVPMPVIMTV
-159 SALFIAIPIAAII
+159 SVIFIAIPIIVVA
-172 LMHTVYPERI
+172 LMRTNYPKRI
-182 IYHFSRYFKH
+182 IYYFSRYFKH
-192 ERRRQAFSWYHD
+192 ERRREAFRLYYD
-204 FRKAVYVMG
+204 FRQAVYIMG

-225 SGVSLTFIYLT
+225 SGISLTFIYLT
-236 VPCYFM
+236 VPAYFL
-242 GLNFDFDLIQVLGR
+242 GLQFSFDIVQVMGR

-281 VLFSQLVPGG
+281 ALFNHLVPSG

-308 FVLGACITLRA
+308 FILGAVITLRA
-319 FGSNVLNVAEKHME
+319 FGSNVLSVAEKSTNQKGPENETME
-333 AEERL
+333 
-338 EEKKYKETEQKIVT
+338 
-352 EEQQEEMQCLQSGYP
+352 
-367 EGTPQQAETT
+367 
-377 READAVRQTGKKG
+377 
-390 TGG
+390 

>member
-1 MLRNKLYRR
+1 MPIRKNCDYHVLEGFTAENLVTKRMHRNKLYKR
-10 LVLLVIFVLA
+10 LALLATFVLA
-20 ISAAVI
+20 VSAAVI
-26 YFTFDIRALD
+26 YFTFDIRAID

-48 ALGSLAIGLFFDGT
+48 AIGSLAIGLFFDGT
-62 RLLTLARI
+62 RLLTLARV
-70 TGEDLPLSDVTK
+70 TGEELSLADVTK

-91 LLTPGATGGAIAQV
+91 LLTPGASGGAIAQV

-135 TVPFFMEQDEA
+135 MVPFFMEQDEA
-146 ITSWVPLPIIVMV
+146 ITSWIPLPIIVTV
-159 SALFIAIPIAAII
+159 SLVFIAIPVTAII
-172 LMHTVYPERI
+172 LMHTDYPERI
-182 IYHFSRYFKH
+182 IYYFSQYFKH
-192 ERRRQAFSWYHD
+192 ERRRQAFQWYRD
-204 FRKAVYVMG
+204 FRQAVYIMG

-236 VPCYFM
+236 VPCFFM
-242 GLNFDFDLIQVLGR
+242 GLQFSFDIVQVLGR

-281 VLFSQLVPGG
+281 VLFNQLVPSG

-319 FGSNVLNVAEKHME
+319 FGSNVLSIADKNKGKDKEGN
-333 AEERL
+333 EE
-338 EEKKYKETEQKIVT
+338 
-352 EEQQEEMQCLQSGYP
+352 
-367 EGTPQQAETT
+367 
-377 READAVRQTGKKG
+377 
-390 TGG
+390 

>member
-1 MLRNKLYRR
+1 MHRNKLYKRIA
-10 LVLLVIFVLA
+10 LVVIFVLS

-48 ALGSLAIGLFFDGT
+48 ALGALAIGLFFDGT

-70 TGEDLPLSDVTK
+70 TGEDLPLPDVVK

-91 LLTPGATGGAIAQV
+91 VLTPGATGGAIAQV

-111 GVPVARSTLI
+111 GVSVARSTVI
-121 ILVRTIMSIFFLII
+121 ILVRTIMSIFFLIVMLPI
-135 TVPFFMEQDEA
+135 FMKQDEA
-146 ITSWVPLPIIVMV
+146 ITSWVPMPVIMTV
-159 SALFIAIPIAAII
+159 SVIFIAIPVAAVA
-172 LMHTVYPERI
+172 LMRTNYPKRI
-182 IYHFSRYFKH
+182 IYYFSRYFRH
-192 ERRRQAFSWYHD
+192 ERRRQAFRLYYD
-204 FRKAVYVMG
+204 FRQAVYIMG

-225 SGVSLTFIYLT
+225 SGVSLTFIYMT
-236 VPCYFM
+236 VPAYFL
-242 GLNFDFDLIQVLGR
+242 GLQFPFDLVQVMGR

-281 VLFSQLVPGG
+281 ALFNHLVPSG

-308 FVLGACITLRA
+308 FILGAFITLRA
-319 FGSNVLNVAEKHME
+319 FGSNVLSIAEKNTNQKGP
-333 AEERL
+333 AE
-338 EEKKYKETEQKIVT
+338 
-352 EEQQEEMQCLQSGYP
+352 
-367 EGTPQQAETT
+367 
-377 READAVRQTGKKG
+377 
-390 TGG
+390 